1 MLEYINSWHI
11 IGKQIVTEGNRKRTK
26 LVCVCKCG
34 NKRLINKTHLLQ
46 NKASKCLQCHNK
58 DQLQDIVGKK
68 FNKWFVEE
76 YIGKKKYKCR
86 CECGVVKELF
96 RGSFVYG
103 DSKGCR
109 RCNNRKTYC
118 GDLSMNR
125 FYKIK
130 RSAEIRDIIF
140 NINVEYIWKLFLK
153 QNRKCALTGM
163 EIHFA
168 DTCREDKYDVTASL
182 DRIDNTKGYIE
193 NDVQWLHKDINLMK
207 QKFTQE
213 NFIQYCNMISKQHP
227 REL

>member
-1 MLEYINSWHI
+1 
-11 IGKQIVTEGNRKRTK
+11 
-26 LVCVCKCG
+26 
-34 NKRLINKTHLLQ
+34 
-46 NKASKCLQCHNK
+46 
-58 DQLQDIVGKK
+58 
-68 FNKWFVEE
+68 
-76 YIGKKKYKCR
+76 
-86 CECGVVKELF
+86 
-96 RGSFVYG
+96 
-103 DSKGCR
+103 
-109 RCNNRKTYC
+109 
-118 GDLSMNR
+118 MNR

-193 NDVQWLHKDINLMK
+193 NNVQWLHKDINLMK

-213 NFIQYCNMISKQHP
+213 KFIQYCNMISKQHP